1 MISERAR
8 IDTKG
13 RITLK
18 KSVRDALHIERGML
32 VEEEIVGNSIF
43 MKPIY
48 TKQVSV
54 AKQRGTR
61 LNSEK

>member
-8 IDTKG
+8 IGPRG

-18 KSVRDALHIERGML
+18 KSVRDALHIEGGMF

-43 MKPIY
+43 IKPIY
-48 TKQVSV
+48 PKKVSA